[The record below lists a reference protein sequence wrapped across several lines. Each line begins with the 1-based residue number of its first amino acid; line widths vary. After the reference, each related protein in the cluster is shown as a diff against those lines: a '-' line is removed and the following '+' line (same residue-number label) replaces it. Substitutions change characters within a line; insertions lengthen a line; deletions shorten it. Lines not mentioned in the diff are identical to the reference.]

1 MDILRSNISTEGSLN
16 EHPVWL
22 KPQALKPM
30 AFILSS
36 GSFVSIDHF
45 DGQELTLPPDIV
57 LKTVSSKKKENLTSI
72 RKGKIFCVWGCLKQ
86 AKSRRQTSGMK
97 SPLCPPLF
105 SSFFLGSAEL
115 FSPSEDNISPLHS
128 MC

>member
-1 MDILRSNISTEGSLN
+1 MDILRSNISTEGSFN
-16 EHPVWL
+16 EHPVLL
-22 KPQALKPM
+22 KPQALKLM

-36 GSFVSIDHF
+36 GSFVSTDHF
-45 DGQELTLPPDIV
+45 DGQELTLPPDII
-57 LKTVSSKKKENLTSI
+57 LETISSKKKENLTSI

-86 AKSRRQTSGMK
+86 PKSRRQTSGMK
-97 SPLCPPLF
+97 RPLCPPIL

-115 FSPSEDNISPLHS
+115 FSPSEDNISPLYS

>member
-1 MDILRSNISTEGSLN
+1 MDILRSNISTEGSFN
-16 EHPVWL
+16 EHPVLL
-22 KPQALKPM
+22 KPQALKLM

-36 GSFVSIDHF
+36 GSFVSTDHF
-45 DGQELTLPPDIV
+45 DGQELTLPPDII
-57 LKTVSSKKKENLTSI
+57 LETISSKKKENLTSI

-86 AKSRRQTSGMK
+86 PKSRRQTSGMK
-97 SPLCPPLF
+97 SPLCPPLL

-115 FSPSEDNISPLHS
+115 FSPSEDYMSPLYS

>member
-1 MDILRSNISTEGSLN
+1 MNILFVG
-16 EHPVWL
+16 

-45 DGQELTLPPDIV
+45 DGQELTLPPDII
-57 LKTVSSKKKENLTSI
+57 LKTVGSKKRENLTSI
-72 RKGKIFCVWGCLKQ
+72 RKGKIFCVWGCSKQ
-86 AKSRRQTSGMK
+86 RKSRRQTSWHEK
-97 SPLCPPLF
+97 STVSTSVF
-105 SSFFLGSAEL
+105 FFLGSAEL
-115 FSPSEDNISPLHS
+115 FSPLKTIFLPFHS